1 MFYQNNVYLLQ
12 CETGTTTCTYLIY
25 SINFPKFLKIV
36 DKSLKNLL
44 YNILINHLYYCIGDL
59 FFIFLS
65 LKWKSMKE
73 LLFVFLLYIVASCTT
88 TKYIET
94 PMKHTR
100 VEYKDR
106 IEHDSIYFR
115 DSIVQKKE
123 NDTIYL
129 EKYKY
134 LYKYKYLRD
143 TVNVV
148 DSIPVVKV
156 QEITKEV
163 NKLHNWQFI
172 LMVLGG
178 GFIVVIGYKLIRII
192 KI

>member
-1 MFYQNNVYLLQ
+1 
-12 CETGTTTCTYLIY
+12 
-25 SINFPKFLKIV
+25 
-36 DKSLKNLL
+36 
-44 YNILINHLYYCIGDL
+44 
-59 FFIFLS
+59 
-65 LKWKSMKE
+65 MKK
-73 LLFVFLLYIVASCTT
+73 LLFIFLLYIVISCTT
-88 TKYIET
+88 TKYIEI
-94 PMKHTR
+94 PVEHTKI
-100 VEYKDR
+100 EYRDR
-106 IEHDSIYFR
+106 IKHDSIYLR

-129 EKYKY
+129 EIYKY

-143 TVNVV
+143 TVNIVA
-148 DSIPVVKV
+148 SIPVVTV
-156 QEITKEV
+156 QEVTKEV

>member
-1 MFYQNNVYLLQ
+1 
-12 CETGTTTCTYLIY
+12 
-25 SINFPKFLKIV
+25 
-36 DKSLKNLL
+36 
-44 YNILINHLYYCIGDL
+44 
-59 FFIFLS
+59 
-65 LKWKSMKE
+65 MKK
-73 LLFVFLLYIVASCTT
+73 LLFIFLLYIVISCTT
-88 TKYIET
+88 TKYIEI
-94 PMKHTR
+94 PVEHTR
-100 VEYKDR
+100 IEYSDR
-106 IEHDSIYFR
+106 IKHDSIYLR

-129 EKYKY
+129 EIYKY

-143 TVNVV
+143 TINVV
-148 DSIPVVKV
+148 DSIPVVTI
-156 QEITKEV
+156 QEVTKEV

>member
-1 MFYQNNVYLLQ
+1 
-12 CETGTTTCTYLIY
+12 
-25 SINFPKFLKIV
+25 
-36 DKSLKNLL
+36 
-44 YNILINHLYYCIGDL
+44 
-59 FFIFLS
+59 
-65 LKWKSMKE
+65 MKK
-73 LLFVFLLYIVASCTT
+73 LLFMFLLYIVASCTT
-88 TKYIET
+88 TKYIEI
-94 PMKHTR
+94 PVEHTR

-148 DSIPVVKV
+148 DSIPIVTIKEV
-156 QEITKEV
+156 TKEV
-163 NKLHNWQFI
+163 NKLHNWQSI

-178 GFIVVIGYKLIRII
+178 IFIAVIVYKLIRII

>member
-1 MFYQNNVYLLQ
+1 
-12 CETGTTTCTYLIY
+12 
-25 SINFPKFLKIV
+25 
-36 DKSLKNLL
+36 
-44 YNILINHLYYCIGDL
+44 
-59 FFIFLS
+59 
-65 LKWKSMKE
+65 MKK
-73 LLFVFLLYIVASCTT
+73 LLFIFLLYIVISCTT
-88 TKYIET
+88 TKYIEI
-94 PMKHTR
+94 PVEHTKI
-100 VEYKDR
+100 EYRDR
-106 IEHDSIYFR
+106 IKHDSIYLR
-115 DSIVQKKE
+115 DSIVQKRE

-148 DSIPVVKV
+148 DSIPVVTV
-156 QEITKEV
+156 QEVTKEV

-178 GFIVVIGYKLIRII
+178 GFIAVVGYKLIRII

>member
-1 MFYQNNVYLLQ
+1 
-12 CETGTTTCTYLIY
+12 
-25 SINFPKFLKIV
+25 
-36 DKSLKNLL
+36 
-44 YNILINHLYYCIGDL
+44 
-59 FFIFLS
+59 
-65 LKWKSMKE
+65 MKK
-73 LLFVFLLYIVASCTT
+73 LLFIFLLYIVISCTT
-88 TKYIET
+88 TKYIEI
-94 PMKHTR
+94 PVEHTKI
-100 VEYKDR
+100 EYKDR
-106 IEHDSIYFR
+106 IKHDSIYLR

-129 EKYKY
+129 EIYKY

-143 TVNVV
+143 TVNIVA
-148 DSIPVVKV
+148 SIPVVTV
-156 QEITKEV
+156 QEVTKEV

>member
-1 MFYQNNVYLLQ
+1 
-12 CETGTTTCTYLIY
+12 
-25 SINFPKFLKIV
+25 
-36 DKSLKNLL
+36 
-44 YNILINHLYYCIGDL
+44 
-59 FFIFLS
+59 
-65 LKWKSMKE
+65 MKK
-73 LLFVFLLYIVASCTT
+73 LLFIFLLYIVISCTT
-88 TKYIET
+88 TKYIEI
-94 PMKHTR
+94 PVEHTR
-100 VEYKDR
+100 IEYRDR
-106 IEHDSIYFR
+106 IKHDSIYLR

-129 EKYKY
+129 ETYKY

-143 TVNVV
+143 TINIV
-148 DSIPVVKV
+148 DSIPVVTI
-156 QEITKEV
+156 QEVTKEV

>member
-1 MFYQNNVYLLQ
+1 
-12 CETGTTTCTYLIY
+12 
-25 SINFPKFLKIV
+25 
-36 DKSLKNLL
+36 
-44 YNILINHLYYCIGDL
+44 
-59 FFIFLS
+59 
-65 LKWKSMKE
+65 MKK
-73 LLFVFLLYIVASCTT
+73 LLFMFLLYIVASCTT
-88 TKYIET
+88 TKYVEI
-94 PMKHTR
+94 PVGHTR

-106 IEHDSIYFR
+106 IEHDSIYFK

-143 TVNVV
+143 TINIV
-148 DSIPVVKV
+148 DSIPVVTI
-156 QEITKEV
+156 QEVTKEV

-178 GFIVVIGYKLIRII
+178 GFIAVIGYKLIRII

>member
-1 MFYQNNVYLLQ
+1 MR
-12 CETGTTTCTYLIY
+12 
-25 SINFPKFLKIV
+25 K
-36 DKSLKNLL
+36 
-44 YNILINHLYYCIGDL
+44 
-59 FFIFLS
+59 
-65 LKWKSMKE
+65 

-88 TKYIET
+88 TKYIEV
-94 PMKHTR
+94 PVEHTR

-106 IEHDSIYFR
+106 IEHDSIYFK

-148 DSIPVVKV
+148 DSIPVVTV
-156 QEITKEV
+156 QEVTKEV
-163 NKLHNWQFI
+163 NKLHNWQSI

-178 GFIVVIGYKLIRII
+178 VFIAVIVYKLIRII

>member
-1 MFYQNNVYLLQ
+1 
-12 CETGTTTCTYLIY
+12 
-25 SINFPKFLKIV
+25 
-36 DKSLKNLL
+36 
-44 YNILINHLYYCIGDL
+44 
-59 FFIFLS
+59 
-65 LKWKSMKE
+65 MKK
-73 LLFVFLLYIVASCTT
+73 LLFMFLLYIVTSCTT
-88 TKYIET
+88 TKYIEI
-94 PMKHTR
+94 PVEHTR

-148 DSIPVVKV
+148 DSIPVVTV
-156 QEITKEV
+156 QEVTKEV
-163 NKLHNWQFI
+163 NKLHNWQSI

-178 GFIVVIGYKLIRII
+178 VFIAVIGYKLIRII